1 MDSLSP
7 NGAADCPSS
16 PSSSSSSSSS
26 TSSSASRS
34 RSPSP
39 IAGSPSGAGSD
50 RVSLGD
56 KLNCETA
63 RIAWKELERFFAQ
76 GKTVWVAPG
85 EDLVETARLIAEDN
99 APAVQ
104 SRIASGA
111 VGRVSDAQAAAWVES
126 SAEVWAVVV
135 APWVLVQD
143 VGPNAGVSDA
153 AD

>member
-7 NGAADCPSS
+7 NGSADCPSS
-16 PSSSSSSSSS
+16 PSSS

-34 RSPSP
+34 QSPL
-39 IAGSPSGAGSD
+39 AGSPSDAGSD
-50 RVSLGD
+50 RVSLGE

-104 SRIASGA
+104 SLIASGA

-143 VGPNAGVSDA
+143 VGSNAGVSDA